1 MFEEVCLFSKKSSKD
16 VILFYKKFQRL
27 GLHASYFIKNAKVN
41 YEKKMDKIYLFIKQV
56 VMVEMRRI
64 YQRKTM
70 IYLIYRFLENVILIL
85 VVIFII
91 LLLM

>member
-1 MFEEVCLFSKKSSKD
+1 MFLYKYKRNKAINIFTLFEEVCLFSKKSSKD

-56 VMVEMRRI
+56 VMVEMRR
-64 YQRKTM
+64 Q
-70 IYLIYRFLENVILIL
+70 FNVKH
-85 VVIFII
+85 F
-91 LLLM
+91 